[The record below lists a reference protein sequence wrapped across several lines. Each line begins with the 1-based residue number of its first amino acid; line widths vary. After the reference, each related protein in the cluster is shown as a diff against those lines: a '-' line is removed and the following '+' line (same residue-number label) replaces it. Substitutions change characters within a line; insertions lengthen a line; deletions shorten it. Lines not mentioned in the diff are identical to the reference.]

1 MPFSIDRVVPWGRIL
16 AEYQAMF
23 SLSELDLKGRI
34 VGCGDGPASFNAEM
48 TALGH
53 AVISADPLYGLSSA
67 TIRQRGEATFD
78 VVMEQVRQNEDDFN
92 WTHVPSIPALG
103 RRRMEAM
110 HRFLADYPQGK
121 AEGRYV
127 DASLPNLPFPDREF
141 DLALS
146 SHFLFLYSQVFD
158 LAFHIKAI
166 QEMLR
171 IAPEA
176 RIFPLLQ
183 NGGLPSPHVQ
193 GVVSFFE
200 SQGLQVAIES
210 VDYEFQKGGNQMLRL
225 RRQCQVRHGSGI
237 GR

>member
-1 MPFSIDRVVPWGRIL
+1 
-16 AEYQAMF
+16 MF

-48 TALGH
+48 TERGYD
-53 AVISADPLYGLSSA
+53 VISADPLYALSAA
-67 TIRQRGEATFD
+67 TIKQRVEATFD
-78 VVMEQVRQNEDDFN
+78 VMMEQLRQNEDDFV
-92 WTHVPSIPALG
+92 WTHVPSITALG
-103 RRRMEAM
+103 QRRMEAM

-127 DASLPNLPFPDREF
+127 DASMPNLPFPDHEF

-146 SHFLFLYSQVFD
+146 SHFLFLYSQEFD
-158 LAFHIKAI
+158 LAFHIRAI

-183 NGGLPSPHVQ
+183 VGGLPSPHVQ
-193 GVVSFFE
+193 GVVSFFK
-200 SQGLQVAIES
+200 SLGFQVAIKP
-210 VDYEFQKGGNQMLRL
+210 VDYEFQKGGNKMLRL
-225 RRQCQVRHGSGI
+225 RR
-237 GR
+237 